1 MAWYGGHV
9 ELVERR
15 KFKNGTQPNCADLIS
30 LLYTVTMLVQQGNEA
45 NVV

>member
-1 MAWYGGHV
+1 MACYGGHV
-9 ELVERR
+9 GLVERR